1 LLADGGGQQ
10 AVVHAPLLV
19 SLSSADLAQS
29 GYPPTGRGP
38 VIEVGYFIVLPICL
52 IAEKA
57 AAVVRKE
64 NGAVTMPG

>member
-1 LLADGGGQQ
+1 
-10 AVVHAPLLV
+10 V
-19 SLSSADLAQS
+19 DLAQS